1 MTWGFV
7 ASFGGVVLVMGAML
21 VVEKLLAP
29 STESEESANHGAH
42 GELADALT
50 RAEAAAKQAEKEIA
64 TARSIAVRS

>member
-21 VVEKLLAP
+21 VVEKLLAR
-29 STESEESANHGAH
+29 STESEESANRGAD
-42 GELADALT
+42 GELAAALT

-64 TARSIAVRS
+64 TARSIAIRN